1 MPLLLNCCGAP
12 PGPPIEPALA
22 QGAVYGIGMA
32 ARAPTAAFAPFCSKV
47 LEVLL
52 ALCER
57 PDALS
62 DENGAVSDNAASA
75 LGLVMDV
82 QRETPELSAEGVLHG
97 LFPRWLA
104 RLPLRHDRQES
115 LVVLR
120 RLTDLL
126 ARNDAA
132 LLGAGGANVPRIVAI
147 FADAHAHQLFD
158 EALRPVAGQLLAQM
172 QSQIPEQLRSAVI
185 AGLSAEQ
192 QQCVAQLVAAA
203 SSQLPTPPA

>member
-1 MPLLLNCCGAP
+1 MSIFAAAAVTLRSSVVVLAAAAAVGSSSTYTMLA
-12 PGPPIEPALA
+12 GPFFDL
-22 QGAVYGIGMA
+22 
-32 ARAPTAAFAPFCSKV
+32 
-47 LEVLL
+47 
-52 ALCER
+52 
-57 PDALS
+57 
-62 DENGAVSDNAASA
+62 
-75 LGLVMDV
+75 
-82 QRETPELSAEGVLHG
+82 PELSAEGVLHG